1 MARSSPPSRRHTGSS
16 FNDAAPSLSPLG
28 SHPFPLHRR
37 SHAGVEEPQLI
48 ERTWAHPQP
57 SSQLQSIHSNLYAGD
72 LHVAMPL
79 IGEKIRARQA
89 RDDVADL
96 VDFLKHHPPP
106 PDNFMSIPFE
116 GEEDDN
122 RGRWSKI
129 KSMAKRSKS
138 MPREPQRIRLPDS
151 AVAGVTIG
159 GHRHIS
165 ISIPWEATPFGE
177 DVRSQYPVFNHD
189 MQVGTPSKESTR
201 TYKNEKG
208 VVTVLRPVTEVHE
221 ADHGSTASKRRSP
234 PYANSH
240 GLRPPP
246 LPPHKPTSSAGS
258 PPHDYI
264 GVLPTRFDTPLLDD
278 SSAPWHIP
286 RAPSRGE
293 GKVQTKQDQQL
304 FQRATYPAR
313 ASSMVAGRAAR
324 DGNAPSI
331 DCVMQHQKPLPNAP
345 SIDGVM
351 QHQEPLPNAPM
362 PIVSRG
368 RYFSDSHDVERQDMA
383 TNNNGV
389 EGKANQLGHQR
400 PTTSSSLY
408 SQDIRP
414 VLNRDGS
421 HVCNPTASMDNK
433 KGDSCPPTPSST
445 RSRKDIVREKKRR
458 DIEAMRHTQA
468 KEQHEPIK
476 VERKTAQQAS
486 ATHASTLAGEGPESA
501 RTGLGSTLTLSNLM
515 VVMDMKPTAIPQPGM
530 PPGLETGPS
539 VSCAK
544 KPGESPVQWSTVN
557 EPTMPTPPTSP
568 QRQRASDRTLLTR
581 RRERKATRGAQE
593 SKAREAMSAAKA
605 TAQKVA
611 SGGVTHEDGVV
622 PRADTDVLRL
632 YEAYREHRLR
642 DMDRRLRRLERNG
655 DVWLQALV
663 PVLDNMNRTLAAAHN
678 QPLGDMRDWA
688 SDGETPAGAERASWA
703 TQKRKL
709 TRRSSLSQGR
719 LLEKLAGER
728 HSDDAWSD
736 SISRSDDASG
746 FGTIEP
752 LMRELA
758 GGPRRWQGMTTQSPV
773 VTNEHF

>member
-1 MARSSPPSRRHTGSS
+1 MH
-16 FNDAAPSLSPLG
+16 
-28 SHPFPLHRR
+28 
-37 SHAGVEEPQLI
+37 EPQLI

-57 SSQLQSIHSNLYAGD
+57 SSQLQSIHTNLYAGD
-72 LHVAMPL
+72 LHDTMMP
-79 IGEKIRARQA
+79 GDKISARQA
-89 RDDVADL
+89 RDDVAAL

-106 PDNFMSIPFE
+106 PDNFMSIPYE

-177 DVRSQYPVFNHD
+177 DMRSQYPVFNHD
-189 MQVGTPSKESTR
+189 MRVGTPSKESIR

-221 ADHGSTASKRRSP
+221 ADHGSTASTCRS

-246 LPPHKPTSSAGS
+246 LPPHKPSSSAGS

-286 RAPSRGE
+286 RAPSGGE
-293 GKVQTKQDQQL
+293 GKVQAKQDPQL

-324 DGNAPSI
+324 DRNP
-331 DCVMQHQKPLPNAP
+331 P

-351 QHQEPLPNAPM
+351 QHKKPLPNVPV

-383 TNNNGV
+383 TNNNEV

-400 PTTSSSLY
+400 SDTSSSLY

-414 VLNRDGS
+414 VSNQNGS
-421 HVCNPTASMDNK
+421 HNCNPTASTENK

-476 VERKTAQQAS
+476 VGRETAQQAS
-486 ATHASTLAGEGPESA
+486 TTHASTLAGEGLESA
-501 RTGLGSTLTLSNLM
+501 RTQLGSTLKLSNLM
-515 VVMDMKPTAIPQPGM
+515 VVMDMKPTATPHPEM

-539 VSCAK
+539 VSCAQK
-544 KPGESPVQWSTVN
+544 QAESPVQWITVS

-568 QRQRASDRTLLTR
+568 NGSPPQRQTASDRTLLTL
-581 RRERKATRGAQE
+581 RRERKATRVQE
-593 SKAREAMSAAKA
+593 RKAREGMNVAKA
-605 TAQKVA
+605 TAQQLA
-611 SGGVTHEDGVV
+611 SGEVTHEDGVV
-622 PRADTDVLRL
+622 PQADKDALRL
-632 YEAYREHRLR
+632 YEAYREDRLR
-642 DMDRRLRRLERNG
+642 DMERRLRRLERNG

-678 QPLGDMRDWA
+678 QPLGGMRDWA
-688 SDGETPAGAERASWA
+688 SDGETPAGAGRASWDM
-703 TQKRKL
+703 QKRKL

-736 SISRSDDASG
+736 SVSRSDDASG

-758 GGPRRWQGMTTQSPV
+758 GDSRRWQGMTTQSPV
-773 VTNEHF
+773 VTNEQF

>member
-1 MARSSPPSRRHTGSS
+1 M
-16 FNDAAPSLSPLG
+16 LL
-28 SHPFPLHRR
+28 
-37 SHAGVEEPQLI
+37 
-48 ERTWAHPQP
+48 
-57 SSQLQSIHSNLYAGD
+57 
-72 LHVAMPL
+72 
-79 IGEKIRARQA
+79 GEKIRARQA
-89 RDDVADL
+89 RDDVTAL

-106 PDNFMSIPFE
+106 PDNFMSIPYE

-177 DVRSQYPVFNHD
+177 DMRSQYPVFNHD
-189 MQVGTPSKESTR
+189 MQVGTPSKESIR

-208 VVTVLRPVTEVHE
+208 VVTVLRPVTEVQE
-221 ADHGSTASKRRSP
+221 ADHGSTASKCRSP

-304 FQRATYPAR
+304 FQRATHPAR
-313 ASSMVAGRAAR
+313 ASSMGAGRAAR
-324 DGNAPSI
+324 DRNPPSI
-331 DCVMQHQKPLPNAP
+331 DGVMQHQKPLPNVP
-345 SIDGVM
+345 V
-351 QHQEPLPNAPM
+351 

-368 RYFSDSHDVERQDMA
+368 RYFSDSHDVERQGMA
-383 TNNNGV
+383 TNNNEV
-389 EGKANQLGHQR
+389 KGKAHQLGHER
-400 PTTSSSLY
+400 SNTSSSLY

-414 VLNRDGS
+414 VSNRNGS
-421 HVCNPTASMDNK
+421 HNCNPTASMENK

-445 RSRKDIVREKKRR
+445 RSRKDIVRERKRR
-458 DIEAMRHTQA
+458 DIEAMRQTQA

-476 VERKTAQQAS
+476 VERETAQQAS
-486 ATHASTLAGEGPESA
+486 TKHASTLAGEGLESA
-501 RTGLGSTLTLSNLM
+501 RTQLGSTLTLSNLM
-515 VVMDMKPTAIPQPGM
+515 VVMDMEPTAIPQPEM
-530 PPGLETGPS
+530 PPGLETRPS

-544 KPGESPVQWSTVN
+544 KQAESQSPVQWITVN

-568 QRQRASDRTLLTR
+568 SGSPPQKQRASDRTLLTR
-581 RRERKATRGAQE
+581 RRERKATRDQE
-593 SKAREAMSAAKA
+593 SKAREAMNVVKA
-605 TAQKVA
+605 TAQQLA
-611 SGGVTHEDGVV
+611 SGEVTHEDGVV
-622 PRADTDVLRL
+622 PQADKDALRL

-642 DMDRRLRRLERNG
+642 DMERRLRRLERNG

-688 SDGETPAGAERASWA
+688 SDGETPAGADRASRDM
-703 TQKRKL
+703 QKRKL

-728 HSDDAWSD
+728 YSDDAWSD
-736 SISRSDDASG
+736 SVSRSDDASG

-758 GGPRRWQGMTTQSPV
+758 GESRRWQGMTTQSPV
-773 VTNEHF
+773 VTNEQF